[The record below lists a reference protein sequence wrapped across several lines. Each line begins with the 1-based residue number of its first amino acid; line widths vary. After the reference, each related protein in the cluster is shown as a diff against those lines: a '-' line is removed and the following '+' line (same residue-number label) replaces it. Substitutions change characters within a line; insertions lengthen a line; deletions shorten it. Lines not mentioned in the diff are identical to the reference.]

1 MLGANW
7 TMNQTENVEN
17 IQNYIFQEKL
27 VLNLVIEE
35 IYYKKMS
42 SVNTFKLQLI
52 MVAILFK

>member
-1 MLGANW
+1 
-7 TMNQTENVEN
+7 MNQTENVEN
-17 IQNYIFQEKL
+17 IQNYLFQEKL